1 MHHHH
6 FVGDEEVDSR
16 PMNKFTKW
24 RNIVGFWI
32 LGLANSYPYV
42 VMLSA
47 ALDIIRCLSGD
58 LNDQSSDSS
67 RSEYEDSCTP
77 VNGTY
82 QGREHCDKDGTPVCV
97 CGCVCVP
104 SPSNQR

>member
-1 MHHHH
+1 M
-6 FVGDEEVDSR
+6 DSHSV
-16 PMNKFTKW
+16 NKFTKW

-47 ALDIIRCLSGD
+47 ALDIIHCLSGD

-67 RSEYEDSCTP
+67 QSEYEDSCTP

-82 QGREHCDKDGTPVCV
+82 QGRVHCDKDGTPVCGGGGV
-97 CGCVCVP
+97 CVCVP